1 MIVEY
6 KPRIYLAGTLVT
18 GDYLSVLVIY
28 ILPSIIREKAGKF
41 PCLFADYAVFFLIT
55 SIAGFIHWLYDFYLL
70 D

>member
-28 ILPSIIREKAGKF
+28 ILPSIIREKAGKL
-41 PCLFADYAVFFLIT
+41 PCLFADYAVFSQKSTIH
-55 SIAGFIHWLYDFYLL
+55 GFIHWLYSFYLL